1 MKVKWFKKG
10 KFMNINFKK
19 ALVTGGAGF
28 IGSHLIEALVAAKC
42 GVTVLDNLSSGS
54 RSNLEPLKDRITFHQ
69 GDIRQKDILEEAAQ
83 GCDVIFHLAAVVSV
97 PQTIDNP
104 VESAEIND
112 IGTLNVFEAAR
123 SQNVRRIVFSSSCA
137 VYGDD
142 PLLPKTET
150 MIPKPTSPYAVQK
163 LSAEHYARIYNE
175 LFGVESVSLRY
186 FNVFGPRQDPSSPY
200 SGVISIFMTRAL
212 SNQAP
217 VIYGDGKQSRD
228 FVYVKDVVKANLLA
242 AAIKQPRGSIF
253 NIGTG
258 NQVSISRLW
267 ERIAFLSG
275 QKSLA
280 PIYEPARAGDILR
293 SYAGMDFTKSKL
305 KFDPE
310 CSLEQG
316 LETTLEWYRGQITDD
331 RGQKTAVR

>member
-1 MKVKWFKKG
+1 MFTLIFGRVYEFD
-10 KFMNINFKK
+10 FKK

-28 IGSHLIEALVAAKC
+28 IGSHLVEALVAGKC
-42 GVTVLDNLSSGS
+42 KVTVLDNLSSGS
-54 RSNLEPLKDRITFHQ
+54 LANLEPLKDRITFHQ
-69 GDIRQKDILEEAAQ
+69 GDIRQRDILETAAK

-104 VESAEIND
+104 VEAAEVND
-112 IGTLNVFEAAR
+112 IGTLRVFEAAR
-123 SQNVRRIVFSSSCA
+123 SRNVPRIVFSSSCA

-142 PLLPKTET
+142 PRLPKTET
-150 MIPKPTSPYAVQK
+150 MSPKPTSPYAVQK
-163 LSAEHYARIYNE
+163 LSAEHYGRVYSE
-175 LFGVESVSLRY
+175 LFGLESVSLRY

-217 VIYGDGKQSRD
+217 VIYGDGNQSRD
-228 FVYVKDVVKANLLA
+228 FVYVKDVVNANLLA
-242 AAIKQPRGSIF
+242 AAVKQPQGSIF

-258 NQVSISRLW
+258 IEVSINQLW

-275 QKSLA
+275 QENLGPK
-280 PIYEPARAGDILR
+280 YEPTRAGDILR
-293 SYAGMDFTKSKL
+293 SYAGMDFTKSTL

-316 LETTLEWYRGQITDD
+316 LELTLEWYQS
-331 RGQKTAVR
+331 QKTEV

>member
-1 MKVKWFKKG
+1 MSLTV
-10 KFMNINFKK
+10 KK

-28 IGSHLIEALVAAKC
+28 IGSHLVEALVAGKC
-42 GVTVLDNLSSGS
+42 RVTVLDNLSSGNLL
-54 RSNLEPLKDRITFHQ
+54 NLEPLRDLITFHQ
-69 GDIRQKDILEEAAQ
+69 GDIRQRDILEEAAE
-83 GCDVIFHLAAVVSV
+83 GCDVIFHLAAMVSV
-97 PQTIDNP
+97 PQTVDTP

-123 SQNVRRIVFSSSCA
+123 SQKVRRIVFSSSCA

-150 MIPKPTSPYAVQK
+150 MNPKPTSPYAVQK
-163 LSAEHYARIYNE
+163 LAAEHYARVYYE
-175 LFGVESVSLRY
+175 LFGLESVSLRY

-200 SGVISIFMTRAL
+200 SGVISIFMTRAV

-217 VIYGDGKQSRD
+217 VIYGDGNQSRD

-242 AAIKQPRGSIF
+242 AAYKEPHGNIF

-258 NQVSISRLW
+258 NQVTIKRLW

-275 QKSLA
+275 QEKLK
-280 PIYEPARAGDILR
+280 PRYKPARAGDILR

-305 KFDPE
+305 KFNPE
-310 CSLEQG
+310 VSLEQG
-316 LETTLEWYRGQITDD
+316 LDMTVEWYKQCH
-331 RGQKTAVR
+331 